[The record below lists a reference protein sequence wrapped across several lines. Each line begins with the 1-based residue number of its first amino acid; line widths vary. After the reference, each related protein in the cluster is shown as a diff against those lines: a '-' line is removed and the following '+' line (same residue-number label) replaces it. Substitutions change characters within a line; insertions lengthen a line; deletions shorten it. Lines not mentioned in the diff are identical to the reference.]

1 MGRIRATIQT
11 RPVNM
16 RSIQQSKRALR
27 QKLTNLPIAEKLRM
41 LDTLRERTLAIRS
54 ASKSGT
60 AIDPNAA
67 AGTAKQL
74 IKKNS
79 ELFGRLS

>member
-54 ASKSGT
+54 ASKSNA

>member
-1 MGRIRATIQT
+1 
-11 RPVNM
+11 M
-16 RSIQQSKRALR
+16 RNEYDFSQGERGKYAQGYE
-27 QKLTNLPIAEKLRM
+27 QGT
-41 LDTLRERTLAIRS
+41 ERTLAIRS
-54 ASKSGT
+54 ASKSSA

>member
-1 MGRIRATIQT
+1 MKAKPKKSQ
-11 RPVNM
+11 P
-16 RSIQQSKRALR
+16 SKQKISGKANDLEFR
-27 QKLTNLPIAEKLRM
+27 QKLASLPIAEKLRM
-41 LDTLRERTLAIRS
+41 LDALRARTLAIRS
-54 ASKSGT
+54 ASKSSA

-74 IKKNS
+74 IEKNS